1 MPERPL
7 LIEMGCYH
15 KATLHTW
22 APLQTEAATENLTK
36 PSKVAIGIAELFA
49 LVCVAALIL
58 ILAREAPSLTEN
70 GNDEPAH
77 EPVISD
83 NLIF

>member
-1 MPERPL
+1 M
-7 LIEMGCYH
+7 
-15 KATLHTW
+15 
-22 APLQTEAATENLTK
+22 ENLTK
-36 PSKVAIGIAELFA
+36 PSKVAIGTAELFA

-58 ILAREAPSLTEN
+58 ILARETPSLTEN

-77 EPVISD
+77 EPVISN